1 MLSISEWPNFY
12 SCLRNT
18 SANFISQ
25 TLYRFILICIQPK
38 ETSIQKQTFGPR
50 CGHCSKKSSQTHKT
64 WTWQPFSSIYTSTLQ
79 NYMIKR
85 SEGSDFIIKCY
96 FQWVKARSE
105 ESLRRPETRVDH
117 SLDKT
122 DIKGSEEKP
131 ISIILF
137 FNWMLKSSLNIL
149 YVQKG
154 LNFMVKVVSI
164 LIELEVGIIIVGF
177 WIWSTR
183 PDTQ

>member
-1 MLSISEWPNFY
+1 MDNV
-12 SCLRNT
+12 
-18 SANFISQ
+18 
-25 TLYRFILICIQPK
+25 
-38 ETSIQKQTFGPR
+38 QK
-50 CGHCSKKSSQTHKT
+50 KLSQTHTT

-85 SEGSDFIIKCY
+85 SEGSDFITKCY
-96 FQWVKARSE
+96 FQWVKAWSE

-122 DIKGSEEKP
+122 DIKGSEEKQ
-131 ISIILF
+131 ISITLF

-154 LNFMVKVVSI
+154 LNFYGKSSFYLNRTGSRHYHSWV
-164 LIELEVGIIIVGF
+164 LDLEHKTWYTIKSPTRATDWWDPKIDAGSDCRYTWGHGNAAQPEEVQPSEADKEVE
-177 WIWSTR
+177 WS
-183 PDTQ
+183 